1 MARQNWWII
10 KFCLTEY
17 INYQTDITGHISM
30 HKSVQPWQEATNVVF
45 KISTVTSQS
54 RRGRNRHPCAMYTR
68 KKRSTFTASPTLCPH
83 ARCVRYLELTK
94 TARWHPSAASTRQRR
109 WGLTDRQTIQYLL
122 SHYFSIYCAVSLPPP
137 QTELS
142 DGISMMVGSNDRMQG
157 IISQLEETCRAIEV
171 SVQLLQSQAT
181 YSRSRRRLGAC
192 TNTPALTCKQPIC
205 VLVATTHSFYLS
217 VRFGQRDWE
226 RRIIV

>member
-1 MARQNWWII
+1 
-10 KFCLTEY
+10 
-17 INYQTDITGHISM
+17 
-30 HKSVQPWQEATNVVF
+30 
-45 KISTVTSQS
+45 
-54 RRGRNRHPCAMYTR
+54 MYTR

-83 ARCVRYLELTK
+83 ARCVRFLELTK
-94 TARWHPSAASTRQRR
+94 TARWHPSAASIRQRR

-122 SHYFSIYCAVSLPPP
+122 SSGISVFIVLCPCPPP

-192 TNTPALTCKQPIC
+192 TNTPALTCRQPIC
-205 VLVATTHSFYLS
+205 VLVISIHSFYLS
-217 VRFGQRDWE
+217 VRFRQRDWE
-226 RRIIV
+226 RRIMV